1 MKIDVIRTGSKG
13 NATIIDNKLL
23 IDCGVPFKL
32 LKDKKFNV
40 VLLTHEHSDHFNK
53 RTIKKLA
60 EARPLLRW
68 AAPVHLAG
76 PLSCCGV
83 PIKNIDV
90 TKEGP
95 AYSYKMNG
103 SYYALRI
110 FALAHDVPNVGW
122 RIQKIGPDRKNKTL
136 LYITDTGSVDDLD
149 DAELFNGLD
158 YYLIEAN
165 YDVDEINR
173 IIEEKQANGVFCYET
188 RVKQTHLSRQQAEAF
203 IARVAGEHSKYMF
216 MHQHEDRP
224 AAEDPDG
231 GQL

>member
-13 NATIIDNKLL
+13 NAIMIDNTLL

-32 LKDKKFNV
+32 LKDKQFNV

-53 RTIKKLA
+53 TTIRKLA

-68 AAPVHLAG
+68 AVPVHLASQ
-76 PLSCCGV
+76 LNVCGV

-90 TKEGP
+90 TNNGP
-95 AYSYKMNG
+95 TYNYRING
-103 SYYALRI
+103 VFYALQI

-136 LYITDTGSVDDLD
+136 LYITDTGNVDELT
-149 DAELFNGLD
+149 ATELFNGLD
-158 YYLIEAN
+158 YYLVEAN
-165 YDVDEINR
+165 YNADEINQ
-173 IIEEKQANGVFCYET
+173 IIADKQANGVFCYET
-188 RVKQTHLSRQQAEAF
+188 RVKQTHLSQQQAEAF
-203 IARVAGEHSKYMF
+203 IARVAGDHSKYIF
-216 MHQHEDRP
+216 IHQHEDKP
-224 AAEDPDG
+224 AAEDQDG